1 MHINYIYNQFFVKR
15 PLLATIT
22 LGLFVAG
29 LVTLNMNSGVWAKAD
44 SNSDSKNT
52 FGLSDSMK
60 KGNDGDNGCDSIP
73 QCKQAFDDAMEKVNN
88 MPKPNL
94 P

>member
-1 MHINYIYNQFFVKR
+1 VKR
-15 PLLATIT
+15 SLLATIT

-29 LVTLNMNSGVWAKAD
+29 LVTLNLNYGAWAKTD
-44 SNSDSKNT
+44 PNSDSKNT

-60 KGNDGDNGCDSIP
+60 KRNDGYNGCDLIP
-73 QCKQAFDDAMEKVNN
+73 QCKQALDDAMEKVNN
-88 MPKPNL
+88 KPKPNL